1 MSTFFTY
8 GKPAVIN
15 GCRKSPSW
23 LLIFLVFSFNKIAL
37 CSRNLIAFIISFISF
52 VVSVIPKPMNVSTVF
67 NNLFAEFIKAPK
79 SERVSKPPNYIILN
93 NWGFG
98 NLKVADE
105 QLTRGL
111 QIFETCVSVNNNLC
125 GKLILLL
132 ESPTTFYEGFKVISV
147 PFFIADF
154 NFLSFELDNLIM
166 LYCYYIKTI

>member
-1 MSTFFTY
+1 
-8 GKPAVIN
+8 
-15 GCRKSPSW
+15 
-23 LLIFLVFSFNKIAL
+23 
-37 CSRNLIAFIISFISF
+37 
-52 VVSVIPKPMNVSTVF
+52 MNVSTVF
-67 NNLFAEFIKAPK
+67 NKLSAEFIKAPK

-125 GKLILLL
+125 GKLMLLL
-132 ESPTTFYEGFKVISV
+132 ESPTTFYEGFKVISE
-147 PFFIADF
+147 PFFIPDF